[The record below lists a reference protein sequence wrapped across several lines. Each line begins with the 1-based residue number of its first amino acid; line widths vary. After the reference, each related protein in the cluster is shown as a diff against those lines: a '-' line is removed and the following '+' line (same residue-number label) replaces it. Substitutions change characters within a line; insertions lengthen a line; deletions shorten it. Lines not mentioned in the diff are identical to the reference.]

1 MPAWAAPIIA
11 YLLEILGVDQAIKD
25 QVNRLLGI
33 MPDLGNVARESAPF
47 NIEDV
52 VLGNSGFLTNATYG
66 LAAINTSVNLVPGIV
81 QGVDLHTIYDVLQA
95 INGIPVYTLPET
107 PPSGYGN
114 GLSGT
119 INVAQLCQLD

>member
-1 MPAWAAPIIA
+1 MPTLA
-11 YLLEILGVDQAIKD
+11 EILAAIL
-25 QVNRLLGI
+25 NILGI
-33 MPDLGNVARESAPF
+33 VQATKQVVDELANIPPELGNVARESAEF

-52 VLGNSGFLTNATYG
+52 VLSNSAILTNATYG
-66 LAAINTSVNLVPGIV
+66 LAAINTSVNLVPGII

-95 INGIPVYTLPET
+95 INGIPPYTLPET